1 MNACAVYHNHL
12 DVRNVIYL
20 YIYFVRLS
28 FRSKIHYNIYLYINF
43 VGLLWAKHVLLSYI
57 VVTNTPIH
65 I

>member
-28 FRSKIHYNIYLYINF
+28 FRSKIYTLYIL
-43 VGLLWAKHVLLSYI
+43 VH
-57 VVTNTPIH
+57 
-65 I
+65 